1 MIGPLLS
8 DYVWKSKTLVR
19 LFAPRVRPGKTVP
32 LAAGFLESLDVK
44 GNLELGRTP
53 TPVVRGQ
60 GASRSDRDHLIFP
73 VKESAVNM
81 TEKAILL
88 LRRRPHAI
96 PGFLTA
102 LVLLAC
108 FAGAQDTG
116 SLVLER
122 CQDCHEM
129 DKTCLVQSDD
139 TQWWQSTVLRMVEYK
154 SELLTADE
162 ASAVSAFLADPQKRA
177 SVCTPK

>member
-1 MIGPLLS
+1 M
-8 DYVWKSKTLVR
+8 T
-19 LFAPRVRPGKTVP
+19 T
-32 LAAGFLESLDVK
+32 
-44 GNLELGRTP
+44 
-53 TPVVRGQ
+53 
-60 GASRSDRDHLIFP
+60 
-73 VKESAVNM
+73 
-81 TEKAILL
+81 TEKTTRL

-96 PGFLTA
+96 PGFLTV

-116 SLVLER
+116 TLVLER

-139 TQWWQSTVLRMVEYK
+139 AQWWQTTVLRMVEYK
-154 SELLTADE
+154 AELLTADE
-162 ASAVSAFLADPQKRA
+162 ASTVSAFLADPQKRA